1 MCSCMIACFILP
13 TVKVYSSHEHL
24 GIWKKSG
31 LHALGF
37 GLLYQST
44 VHFGG
49 QRNTLAFIDRLSVYI
64 ALYLSSSCTL
74 LFVFLDRV

>member
-31 LHALGF
+31 LHALGLGSF
-37 GLLYQST
+37 IGRQCILEGNGTLL
-44 VHFGG
+44 
-49 QRNTLAFIDRLSVYI
+49 RLIDRLSVYI
-64 ALYLSSSCTL
+64 AFYLSSSCTL